1 MEQNNSKLE
10 QLRRLISVGNINA
23 ARMLWQELRETSDA
37 QAIYQQIL
45 SEFGI
50 ALD

>member
-1 MEQNNSKLE
+1 MEQINTVLN
-10 QLRRLISVGNINA
+10 QLRRLISVGNIND
-23 ARMLWQELRETSDA
+23 ARVLWIEIKDEPEATEV
-37 QAIYQQIL
+37 YQLIL